1 MKKIIQISEAVSL
14 ALHGMGILAS
24 SKTGRMTIKEMA
36 EITQTSEAHLSK
48 VFQRLTKGRLVRSI
62 RGPKGGF
69 ELATPPE
76 EITLLDIYKAIE
88 GELTTETCFLQSGTP
103 CPFGRC
109 IFGNL
114 VEDLTK
120 QFLKHL
126 GKTTLH
132 DIKVH
137 SSVSS

>member
-1 MKKIIQISEAVSL
+1 LKKIIQISEGVSL

-24 SKTGRMTIKEMA
+24 SETGRVTVKEIA

-48 VFQRLTKGRLVRSI
+48 VFQRLAKGGLVLSI

-69 ELATPPE
+69 ELAKPPE

-114 VEDLTK
+114 VEDLTR
-120 QFLKHL
+120 QFLEHL
-126 GKTTLH
+126 EKTTLR
-132 DIKVH
+132 DIKVQ
-137 SSVSS
+137 SSVGS